1 MRAELERAAVA
12 ARDHA
17 LRPAKTE
24 LERMDVVVV
33 GHVDHGKSTVI
44 GRLMADTGSLPQGK
58 LEQVKEMCAKNARP
72 FEYAFLLDAL
82 KNEQAQGITIDT
94 ARCFFKTENRHYIIH
109 DAPGHIEFLKNMIT
123 GASRAEAALLV
134 IDAHEGVR
142 ENSKRHGYILSM
154 LGIRQIAVLV
164 NKMDLLD
171 WDRERFDAV
180 VAEYSEFLG
189 RLGVVPTRFIP
200 ISAREGANI
209 VAGAASEAPWYDGTT
224 VLEQVE
230 AFRRIDDDAERP
242 FRMPLQDVYRFTAQG
257 DDRRIFAGTVETGR
271 VRTGDEVA
279 FWPSGKHSTVKAIEV
294 LAGEPPTVA
303 YANQATGFTLDTQV
317 YVRPG
322 ELVTRADEP
331 APAVTSRI
339 RANVFW
345 MGTAPLVTGRR
356 CTLRIGAAKVPVELS
371 EVLSVLDASELR
383 SVAGKRQ
390 VDRHDVAEVV
400 LKTSR
405 PVALDVASVLERTAR
420 FVIVDGFEIAG
431 CGMALDALA
440 DVADGADITRSLLAG
455 SVTTQQ
461 RATRYGHVG
470 KAIVVAGGSP
480 SEAATLAEEVER
492 RLFDLGV
499 HAYLLALG
507 ATGGEF
513 NAALARDSRLGYV
526 GDVAKALTDAGVVVV
541 TALPDADRFDLDRVR
556 ALTAPHDLFVV
567 GLGDAA
573 HDLAPDVLLGENDG
587 VGDSVTTVIRLLSD
601 IGVLPDYTI

>member
-1 MRAELERAAVA
+1 MRTQLERAAAA

-17 LRPAKTE
+17 LRPAKAE

-94 ARCFFKTENRHYIIH
+94 ARCFFKTKNRHYIIH

-134 IDAHEGVR
+134 IDAHEGVK

-180 VAEYSEFLG
+180 VTEYSEFLA

-200 ISAREGANI
+200 ISARDGANI
-209 VAGAASEAPWYDGTT
+209 VASAVAEAPWYDGPT
-224 VLEQVE
+224 VLQQVE
-230 AFRRIDDDAERP
+230 DFRRIDDDVERP

-271 VRTGDEVA
+271 VHPGDEVV
-279 FWPSGKHSTVKAIEV
+279 FWPSGKRSTVRSIEV
-294 LAGEPPTVA
+294 LAGDRPDAA
-303 YANQATGFTLDTQV
+303 YANQATGLTLETQV
-317 YVRPG
+317 YARPG
-322 ELVTRADEP
+322 ELLVRADQSQPE
-331 APAVTSRI
+331 VTSRI

-345 MGTAPLVTGRR
+345 MGTAPLVPGRR
-356 CTLRIGAAKVPVELS
+356 YTLRLGTAKVPVELS
-371 EVLSVLDASELR
+371 EVISVLDASELR

-400 LKTSR
+400 LKSPR
-405 PVALDVASVLERTAR
+405 PVALDAASVLERTAR

-431 CGMALDALA
+431 CGMALEALDDAA
-440 DVADGADITRSLLAG
+440 AHGDVTRSLLAG
-455 SVTTQQ
+455 SVSTAE
-461 RATRYGHVG
+461 RATRYGHAG
-470 KAIVVAGGSP
+470 KTVIVAGGA
-480 SEAATLAEEVER
+480 EGQAAKIADEVER
-492 RLFDLGV
+492 KLFDLSV
-499 HAYLLALG
+499 HAYLLAI
-507 ATGGEF
+507 GESSGDI
-513 NAALARDSRLGYV
+513 ADVLERDSRVGYV
-526 GDVAKALTDAGVVVV
+526 GDVAKAMADAGVVAV
-541 TALPDADRFDLDRVR
+541 TSLRDIDRFDLQRLR
-556 ALTAPHDLFVV
+556 ALSAPHDLFVV
-567 GLGDAA
+567 GIGEAA
-573 HDLAPDVLLGENDG
+573 EDLAADVALAEDCGTEAA
-587 VGDSVTTVIRLLSD
+587 VATVIRALGAA
-601 IGVLPDYTI
+601 GVLPDYSI